1 MDPASTEQPRV
12 DSERLSIPF
21 DSIREP
27 YLVLSPEDDLV
38 LANGA
43 AMESLDTSRT
53 LTISEL
59 EKILSTDIRSSAE
72 HVVASGETVE
82 LDICGPSDLEGS
94 SRRFRMRMSCCFDV
108 PLNSTRSCI
117 VRLKDSTDEFALEDR
132 LTLVETELSIV
143 SQVSAQLG
151 SIMDSEEIHKIIL
164 IAVTAREGL
173 GFNRAFLFRC
183 DDQCEYLLGSHALGP
198 IDADEAGR
206 IWNSIPDDGSDLRT
220 IISRY
225 RRTVRFE
232 NVTLDGRVKG
242 VKIPVT
248 DNRSTVRDAITRGEA
263 MHVTDRT
270 KLDYISECTGGLL
283 GQSEVAVAPLAAQK
297 SVLGL
302 IIADNDI
309 TGSPI
314 SNDEV
319 DQLQMFASQCAMALE
334 RAKLYERLENNLKEL
349 ALTNRKLERTQREIV
364 RIERL
369 SLMGELSYRIAHE
382 LRNPLTIIGGFASL
396 LSRAKGMESTE
407 KERAQVI
414 QKECRRIEKQLDE
427 LLDYSRSYS
436 QEEIEVDLKEIVIGA
451 LDMVYPRLSSSVFM
465 LDTDQHS
472 ETCSIWAHKDQLLH
486 GIYNIFLILD
496 ELSGDSLK
504 WRISIY
510 CRDNRAIIDLLPDE
524 STMGRD
530 ESIDVVRNF
539 VRGRVGK
546 SGLKLSLA
554 SETIRYNGGEVG
566 FSIDK
571 SSPRVYLSFD
581 RG

>member
-1 MDPASTEQPRV
+1 MEPTSIEQPRLE
-12 DSERLSIPF
+12 SRHLSIPF
-21 DSIREP
+21 DSIPEP
-27 YLVLSPEDDLV
+27 YLRIFPDDDLV
-38 LANGA
+38 LANSA
-43 AMESLDTSRT
+43 AMELLGSNRV
-53 LTISEL
+53 LTISDL
-59 EKILSTDIRSSAE
+59 EGMLSVSIRSSAMSA
-72 HVVASGETVE
+72 VDSGETVE
-82 LDICGPSDLEGS
+82 LDNCSLYRQDGSRCSVQLKIACGCDES
-94 SRRFRMRMSCCFDV
+94 SGTS
-108 PLNSTRSCI
+108 RSC
-117 VRLKDSTDEFALEDR
+117 VVQLLDRSDQFALEDR

-183 DDQCEYLLGSHALGP
+183 DDRCEYLYGSHALGP

-225 RRTVRFE
+225 RRTVKFE
-232 NVTLDGRVKG
+232 DVTLDERIKG
-242 VKIPVT
+242 VRIPVM
-248 DNRSTVRDAITRGEA
+248 DERSTIRDAITGGES
-263 MHVTDRT
+263 MHVTDKAR
-270 KLDYISECTGGLL
+270 LDYIAECTGGLV
-283 GQSEVAVAPLAAQK
+283 GHAEIAVAPLVAQK
-297 SVLGL
+297 SVLGV
-302 IIADNDI
+302 IIADNAI

-314 SNDEV
+314 SNDDI

-349 ALTNRKLERTQREIV
+349 ALTNHKLERTQREIV

-396 LSRAKGMESTE
+396 LSKAKGMGPTE
-407 KERAQVI
+407 KERSQVI
-414 QKECRRIEKQLDE
+414 QNECRRIERQLDE

-436 QEEIEVDLKEIVIGA
+436 QEEIEVDLREIVIGA
-451 LDMVYPRLSSSVFM
+451 LDMVYPRLSSSVFVM
-465 LDTDQHS
+465 DTDQNA
-472 ETCSIWAHKDQLLH
+472 EKCSIWAHKDQLLH
-486 GIYNIFLILD
+486 GIYNIFVILD

-504 WRISIY
+504 WRVSIY

-524 STMGRD
+524 HSIGRD
-530 ESIDVVRNF
+530 ESIEVVRNF

-566 FSIDK
+566 FSMDHN
-571 SSPRVYLSFD
+571 SPRVYLSFD